1 MSDLQVQ
8 IENLM
13 EKRLSVDKHG
23 DLRLLQEVGRIFPDY
38 TEQMMFVLDYVSSC
52 VAHRKAGWLPYYPW
66 TFDIARNY
74 ENDINHLDTKL
85 SQFYRAKWGLIRDEI
100 LGKLE
105 IYDIEQEAKSALREA
120 LVAHD
125 QKLYRCVCRLLPTEI
140 ERLVRHQKNLDQWE
154 KIKTADIQ
162 NEMFKDIT
170 KEDLFTL
177 NPHGVEYFIYAAGYF
192 YAPVSPQNLQ
202 KFKNLYQN
210 IPNRHASL
218 HGNIT
223 YSTFKNSVNMILLTY
238 ATFTFFHEKRRQ
250 KN

>member
-1 MSDLQVQ
+1 MSDLQIQ
-8 IENLM
+8 IENLL
-13 EKRLSVDKHG
+13 EKKLSVDKNG
-23 DLRLLQEVGRIFPDY
+23 DLRLLQEVERTFPDNS
-38 TEQMMFVLDYVSSC
+38 EQILFVLDYVSSC
-52 VAHRKAGWLPYYPW
+52 IAHRKAGWLPYFPW
-66 TFDIARNY
+66 THDIARNC
-74 ENDINHLDTKL
+74 ENDTNLLDAKL

-105 IYDIEQEAKSALREA
+105 IYDIEQEAISALREA
-120 LVAHD
+120 LIAHD
-125 QKLYRCVCRLLPTEI
+125 QNLYRCVCRLLPTEI
-140 ERLVRHQKNLDQWE
+140 ERLVRHQRNLDQWE

-162 NEMFKDIT
+162 DEMFKDIT
-170 KEDLFTL
+170 KEDLITH
-177 NPHGVEYFIYAAGYF
+177 NPHGVEYIIYAAGYF

-202 KFKNLYQN
+202 KYKILYQN

-238 ATFTFFHEKRRQ
+238 ATFNFFHEKRRQ